1 MLTNMTQ
8 MLGDF
13 NMEYLGVD
21 LTSFGSYEPALS
33 YLMQNHG
40 TTDQAFEFH
49 GNNSVLEDRVSE
61 ILPPLGQI
69 ASTHNYVSRSFDP
82 SPAPYTSQPQ
92 NFPPPNETKDTTAPS
107 MGPPTR
113 TRKRKAPTLHADD
126 WEPYKARII
135 ELHIERDPPFPLR
148 KVKDIIETEF
158 GFVAEYA
165 SSYISK

>member
-1 MLTNMTQ
+1 MPMLSNMTQ
-8 MLGDF
+8 MPGDF

-21 LTSFGSYEPALS
+21 LTSFGPYEPALS
-33 YLMQNHG
+33 YLTQNYS

-49 GNNSVLEDRVSE
+49 GNNSVLKDRASE
-61 ILPPLGQI
+61 MLPPLGQI
-69 ASTHNYVSRSFDP
+69 ASTHNYVSHSFDP
-82 SPAPYTSQPQ
+82 SPALCTSQPQ
-92 NFPPPNETKDTTAPS
+92 NFPPFNETKDTTARSAPS

-158 GFVAEYA
+158 GFAAE
-165 SSYISK
+165 

>member
-1 MLTNMTQ
+1 MLTDMTQ

-13 NMEYLGVD
+13 NTEYLGVD

-33 YLMQNHG
+33 YLTQNHG
-40 TTDQAFEFH
+40 TTNQAFEFH
-49 GNNSVLEDRVSE
+49 GNNSVLEDRASE
-61 ILPPLGQI
+61 ILPSLEQI
-69 ASTHNYVSRSFDP
+69 ASTHNYVSHSFDL
-82 SPAPYTSQPQ
+82 SPAPYTNQPQ
-92 NFPPPNETKDTTAPS
+92 NFPPPNETTDTTAPS

-135 ELHIERDPPFPLR
+135 ELHIEQDPPLPLR
-148 KVKDIIETEF
+148 EVKDTIETEF

-165 SSYISK
+165 SS

>member
-1 MLTNMTQ
+1 MLSD
-8 MLGDF
+8 L
-13 NMEYLGVD
+13 NMEYLD
-21 LTSFGSYEPALS
+21 AFGSYDPDLS
-33 YLMQNHG
+33 YLAQNHG
-40 TTDQAFEFH
+40 TPGQAFEFH
-49 GNNSVLEDRVSE
+49 GNNSVLEDRASE
-61 ILPPLGQI
+61 ILLPLGQI
-69 ASTHNYVSRSFDP
+69 ASTHNCVSHSFDP

-92 NFPPPNETKDTTAPS
+92 NFPPFNETKNTAAPS

-165 SSYISK
+165 SS

>member
-1 MLTNMTQ
+1 
-8 MLGDF
+8 
-13 NMEYLGVD
+13 MEYLGVD
-21 LTSFGSYEPALS
+21 LTSFGSYEPTLS
-33 YLMQNHG
+33 YLTQNHG

-49 GNNSVLEDRVSE
+49 GNNSVLEDRASE
-61 ILPPLGQI
+61 MLPPLGQS
-69 ASTHNYVSRSFDP
+69 ASTHNYVSHSLDP

-92 NFPPPNETKDTTAPS
+92 NFPPVNETKDTTTPS
-107 MGPPTR
+107 MGPPTK

-148 KVKDIIETEF
+148 KVKEIIETEF

-165 SSYISK
+165 SS